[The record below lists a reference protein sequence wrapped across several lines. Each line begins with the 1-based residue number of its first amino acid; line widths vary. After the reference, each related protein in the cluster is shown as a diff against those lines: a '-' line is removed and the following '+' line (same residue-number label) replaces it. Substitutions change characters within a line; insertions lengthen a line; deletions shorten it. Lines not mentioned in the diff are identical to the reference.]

1 MKNNKLL
8 TFLTAVALGLTSVS
22 FMQPSSVSTVS
33 AETTVTAGEERITD
47 HAKIREMFTKFI
59 EENGLQVTCVE
70 EGKYSD
76 FSDKV
81 ILEFEAGTEDYITV
95 MRYAD
100 ANNIDSKS
108 FTYMVCQ
115 NGIPL
120 TTTLPRPVVTTTT
133 AKPVVNTTLTTAK
146 PIVTDAQGRIVDENG
161 NVLIVN
167 GTSAVVSVP
176 VTTTTAT
183 SENTEYFSLMWK
195 DYYVAEGDTT
205 YIAYCGSARPESW
218 TVSEE
223 GIISLDNSGLKVT
236 GLKPGK
242 VTITYKD
249 RDTTVNAYV
258 LVTAKD
264 AVTTTAVRDNYTT
277 TSTTVTATATQTVT
291 STVIYCFAP
300 TVEFDKSDM
309 TVGET
314 REGRFYNP
322 ETKKTENG
330 SVYASNDNISVE
342 YTAGSDTFRVTAL
355 KPGPARLSFS
365 AAGCAFAGYADWNIV
380 SGGTNITP
388 ETTVTGTTTVVTT
401 STVHYDYMTKAE
413 FDNSPMNVGE
423 TREISFR
430 HPSEN
435 TTGGSVIT
443 SSDIVSIDYEKGSN
457 TFRITALKEGTATV
471 MAYATGCTFGAP
483 ISVKIVSNKKTRGD
497 ANCDEGLDMADAVY
511 IMQSIANPDKY
522 KLSAVGK
529 LNADMDGD
537 GVTAKDA
544 QSIQKKLLGISDEKI
559 TDLSTIHSMLSAFIQ
574 ENKLAAAMTASVPEN
589 DKYIIVN
596 LATFDYDEQNKIKE
610 QTSEFLK
617 SVNIDEEL
625 VKFAV
630 PQMIID

>member
-277 TSTTVTATATQTVT
+277 
-291 STVIYCFAP
+291 IPLYGC
-300 TVEFDKSDM
+300 
-309 TVGET
+309 
-314 REGRFYNP
+314 R
-322 ETKKTENG
+322 
-330 SVYASNDNISVE
+330 
-342 YTAGSDTFRVTAL
+342 TAL
-355 KPGPARLSFS
+355 
-365 AAGCAFAGYADWNIV
+365 
-380 SGGTNITP
+380 
-388 ETTVTGTTTVVTT
+388 
-401 STVHYDYMTKAE
+401 
-413 FDNSPMNVGE
+413 
-423 TREISFR
+423 
-430 HPSEN
+430 
-435 TTGGSVIT
+435 
-443 SSDIVSIDYEKGSN
+443 
-457 TFRITALKEGTATV
+457 
-471 MAYATGCTFGAP
+471 
-483 ISVKIVSNKKTRGD
+483 
-497 ANCDEGLDMADAVY
+497 
-511 IMQSIANPDKY
+511 PD
-522 KLSAVGK
+522 
-529 LNADMDGD
+529 
-537 GVTAKDA
+537 
-544 QSIQKKLLGISDEKI
+544 
-559 TDLSTIHSMLSAFIQ
+559 
-574 ENKLAAAMTASVPEN
+574 
-589 DKYIIVN
+589 
-596 LATFDYDEQNKIKE
+596 
-610 QTSEFLK
+610 
-617 SVNIDEEL
+617 
-625 VKFAV
+625 
-630 PQMIID
+630 